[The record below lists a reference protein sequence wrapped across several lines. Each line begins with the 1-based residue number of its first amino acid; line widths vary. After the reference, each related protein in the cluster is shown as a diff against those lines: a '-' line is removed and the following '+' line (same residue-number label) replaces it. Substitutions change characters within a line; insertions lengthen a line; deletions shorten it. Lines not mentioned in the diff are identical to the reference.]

1 MEFLIIVLLVVFF
14 PVINVLAFWHLD
26 KIMNEE
32 TTSLVINYKNNKN
45 NVIFTELVRYETE
58 SVMLRTDINVRML
71 IPHIELDKHYTKLD
85 K

>member
-1 MEFLIIVLLVVFF
+1 MNAFLFISIHIIYGVAFLTFLYTK
-14 PVINVLAFWHLD
+14 INKESRL
-26 KIMNEE
+26 NQ
-32 TTSLVINYKNNKN
+32 YKNNKN

-58 SVMLRTDINVRML
+58 SVMLRTDINIRML